1 MGGVLQVAHKG
12 DIVLKT
18 QHKFKTF
25 LFLCLAALFCF
36 GLSAQTGRGEQKYP
50 SGTEFYP
57 AVYGAITELYP
68 DAKFFNID
76 FYNNSYTVTGIT
88 GGRLANNYSYD
99 LKIQLSDDGGI
110 EYSIS
115 NIYTRIGSGSSVKW
129 NKTTGF
135 LIYSYKKAVEDLLS
149 QVVLIT
155 SQTDSYE
162 RWKKEAM
169 SDIGFVQAVLQAL
182 TNEVAFKDFYENHVK
197 DSVITVKALVS
208 EVKEHGKE
216 VNGTIYKYFVS
227 LLYNSG
233 GVWAEKSASV
243 VLPSASSFAN
253 VYCFYYTNSN
263 DVIRFKRGSTVT
275 IKGKAVDLRKQ
286 PEGKAVNLKKRPES
300 AGGFILK
307 LVDE

>member
-1 MGGVLQVAHKG
+1 MAHKG

-216 VNGTIYKYFVS
+216 VNGTIYKYFVT
-227 LLYNSG
+227 LLYNSA
-233 GVWAEKSASV
+233 AEKSPSV

-253 VYCFYYTNSN
+253 AYCFFYTNSN
-263 DVIRFKRGSTVT
+263 DVIRFKRASAAT
-275 IKGKAVDLRKQ
+275 IKGKAVNLRK
-286 PEGKAVNLKKRPES
+286 RPGS
-300 AGGFILK
+300 AGGFILD